1 MSVPSN
7 KTSEFNIQKSLKRAR
22 RGKEGKTKWA
32 LDFKNKE
39 YSWSNRMERI
49 GIIRQ
54 RLPYDALET
63 ISKKAGLSIK
73 QLLTHF
79 SIPQTTYNKKK
90 RENELLSER
99 ESEMIVLL
107 IELLDFGQD
116 VFNNEIDKF
125 HRWLRKPNISLG
137 GNTPN
142 SLFDS
147 MTGIQEVRNALHR
160 LEYGNLA

>member
-7 KTSEFNIQKSLKRAR
+7 KTSKFNIQKSLKRAR
-22 RGKEGKTKWA
+22 SGKEGKTTWTV
-32 LDFKNKE
+32 DFKNRE
-39 YSWSNRMERI
+39 YRWSNRMERI

-63 ISKKAGLSIK
+63 ISKKAGISVK
-73 QLLTHF
+73 QMLGNF
-79 SIPQTTYNKKK
+79 DIPQTTYNKKK

-99 ESEMIVLL
+99 DSEMILLL

-116 VFNNEIDKF
+116 VFNNELDKF

-147 MTGIQEVRNALHR
+147 ITGIQEVRNVLFR